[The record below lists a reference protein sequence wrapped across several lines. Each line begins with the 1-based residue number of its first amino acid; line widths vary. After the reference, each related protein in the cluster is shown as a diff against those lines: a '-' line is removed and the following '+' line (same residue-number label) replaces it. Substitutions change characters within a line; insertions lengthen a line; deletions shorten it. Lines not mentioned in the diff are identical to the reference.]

1 MKNGLLLVKM
11 YFFVLNK
18 GISEKVRQ
26 IAQKHTASRTDSKL
40 SEIHNSRYMKNPY
53 TSVNYDRNLY
63 ASVNLPSETPAY

>member
-1 MKNGLLLVKM
+1 MKM

-26 IAQKHTASRTDSKL
+26 ITQKHTASRTDSKL
-40 SEIHNSRYMKNPY
+40 WDIHNSRYMKNPY
-53 TSVNYDRNLY
+53 TSVNHKRNLY